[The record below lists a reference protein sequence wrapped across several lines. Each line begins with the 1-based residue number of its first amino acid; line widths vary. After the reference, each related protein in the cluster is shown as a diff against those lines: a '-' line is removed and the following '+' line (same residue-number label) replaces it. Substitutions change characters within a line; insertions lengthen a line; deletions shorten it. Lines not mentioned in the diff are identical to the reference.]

1 MAINVL
7 IDTNVLVYAHD
18 RSEPIKQAHAL
29 TVLDRPQATGI
40 GALSAQT
47 LSEFFNAT
55 TRRIKSPLSLDDA
68 ARQIER
74 LIRSWMVFD
83 LTPMAVLEATR
94 GVRTHK
100 FSYWDAQIWAV
111 ARLNQIPIVFTEDIP
126 SAPSIDGVRFINPF
140 ASDFD
145 LDQW

>member
-18 RSEPIKQAHAL
+18 RSEPSKQFHAL
-29 TVLDRPQATGI
+29 MVLDRLQATGI
-40 GALSAQT
+40 GALSVQT

-94 GVRTHK
+94 GVRTHQ

-140 ASDFD
+140 ASNFD

>member
-29 TVLDRPQATGI
+29 AVLDRLQATGI
-40 GALSAQT
+40 GALSVQT

-55 TRRIKSPLSLDDA
+55 TRRIKSPLSLEDA

-94 GVRTHK
+94 GTCTHQ

-145 LDQW
+145 PDQW

>member
-29 TVLDRPQATGI
+29 RVLDRLQATGI
-40 GALSAQT
+40 GALSVQT

-55 TRRIKSPLSLDDA
+55 TRRIKSPLSLEDA

-74 LIRSWMVFD
+74 LIRSWIVFD

-94 GVRTHK
+94 GVRTHQ

-111 ARLNQIPIVFTEDIP
+111 ARLNQISIVFTEDIP